1 MRERRDIHG
10 DPATGHHRQREH
22 TLYRDKDYGMTMA
35 DFKQGDMLGV
45 ASKSVIGV
53 VIREFSMVDGKS
65 ASVNHFGQVI
75 RKDGML
81 VVSEANYPKHK
92 FTKIADYLGAQR
104 RGKCRLT
111 LVRLNKKLWATDT
124 QRKHATE
131 WMTGFHL
138 AQKNVK
144 YTVGPLIP
152 MALYSAVRNIT
163 PFIRGRFKGIPTPV
177 PQDLIICSALVDW
190 GWHVG
195 QLMTKT
201 DFFPSSLGGQC
212 SPQDILESPHV
223 KFIGGW
229 KKERI

>member
-1 MRERRDIHG
+1 MKDPHG
-10 DPATGHHRQREH
+10 DPSNGRHRSSEH
-22 TLYRDKDYGMTMA
+22 KLYVDVDHGLTMA
-35 DFKQGDMLGV
+35 DFKVADILAV
-45 ASKSVIGV
+45 ASKSLIGA

-65 ASVNHFGQVI
+65 ASVNHVGQVI
-75 RKDGML
+75 RKNGIL
-81 VVSEANYPKHK
+81 VVSEANYPKQQY
-92 FTKIADYLGAQR
+92 TKIADYLSAQR

-111 LVRLNKKLWATDT
+111 LLRLKKKLWATDT

-131 WMTGFHL
+131 RMTGFHL
-138 AQKNVK
+138 AQEGKK
-144 YTVGPLIP
+144 YTIAGLVP

-163 PFIRGRFKGIPTPV
+163 PFIRGRFKGIPIPV

-190 GWHVG
+190 GWQVG
-195 QLMTKT
+195 QMMTKT